1 MKVFVT
7 GSSGLLASWIRPGF
21 DRADVEVVGYD
32 LKSGQDIFDVPKLE
46 KAMEGCDTVLHLAAH
61 PSRDS
66 AQTWEQFHHL
76 NHEGSV
82 LVFEIAKKLK
92 IKRFVYGS
100 TGNVYCFGDGLQ
112 DDKEPPIDVE
122 DTPDPEMVHPYPRS
136 KLLTEAYLKEN
147 RGTIQV
153 IVLRPN
159 HLAPTPKEVID
170 RWRGATI
177 TRDRLVRYFVN
188 ACTRY
193 IRNRYIIL
201 DVIEPTENYPGSLKA
216 EELLD

>member
-1 MKVFVT
+1 MKVFMT

-21 DRADVEVVGYD
+21 NREGIDIIGYD
-32 LKSGQDIFDVPKLE
+32 IKSGQDIFDIRKLE
-46 KAMEGCDTVLHLAAH
+46 RAMKGCDIVLHLAAY

-76 NHEGSV
+76 NHEGAI

-112 DDKEPPIDVE
+112 DDKEPPIEIE
-122 DTPDPEMVHPYPRS
+122 DTPDPDLMHPYPRS
-136 KLLTEAYLKEN
+136 KLLTETYLKEN

-159 HLAPTPKEVID
+159 HLAPTPKPIMEL
-170 RWRGATI
+170 WRGATI

-188 ACTRY
+188 ACMKY
-193 IRNRYIIL
+193 IRNRYVIL

-216 EELLD
+216 QELLD